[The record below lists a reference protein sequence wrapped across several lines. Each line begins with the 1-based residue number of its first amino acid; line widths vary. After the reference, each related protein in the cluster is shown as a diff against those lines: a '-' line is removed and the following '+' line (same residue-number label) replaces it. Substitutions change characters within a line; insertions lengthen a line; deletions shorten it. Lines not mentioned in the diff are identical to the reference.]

1 MKTIKRPRRLKVSA
15 DGAGVVSHAG
25 ALLLRE
31 VAAESGLVA
40 AVTEGLLD
48 TYRGVPV
55 HAPGQV
61 FADLAVAIADGADA
75 VSGIAGLRDRPE
87 LFGAVASLPT
97 AWRLLERIDEEH
109 LVAVRAARAVARRRA
124 WAAGAAPQRGQEL
137 RLDFD
142 ATLVIAHS
150 DKKDAAPVTVQAI
163 LLL

>member
-1 MKTIKRPRRLKVSA
+1 MRVHVADQRGTSRVKTIKRPRRLKVSA

-31 VAAESGLVA
+31 VAAES
-40 AVTEGLLD
+40 
-48 TYRGVPV
+48 
-55 HAPGQV
+55 
-61 FADLAVAIADGADA
+61 DGADA

>member
-1 MKTIKRPRRLKVSA
+1 VKTIKRPRRLKVSA

-31 VAAESGLVA
+31 VAAES
-40 AVTEGLLD
+40 
-48 TYRGVPV
+48 
-55 HAPGQV
+55 
-61 FADLAVAIADGADA
+61 DGADA